1 MSNPLE
7 RPAGDR
13 IVDPESMATHIK
25 AALDESDEGELEI
38 TIPPAIQQAI
48 QAAVQTEEGK
58 SDKSGMVIRIFYE
71 LAEPETGLHF
81 ILPHEK
87 SYPNRP
93 AHVYSHNLSGARC
106 WMPCFDTPMDR
117 CSWVLEFEVA
127 ADLTVVASGASSSQ
141 PQEILSKDNSHAH
154 PSGMD
159 VDVPLR
165 NSSSNALP
173 ISAPSSHSKDV
184 SLKRYTFV
192 ITEPVLASSVG
203 FAVGKFEMNCDDE
216 LPPGELTF
224 YSLPGRSSLLE
235 NTVGF
240 MGQSLKYFEALLHS
254 PLPGKNLKVVFVDDL
269 PTKVAATT
277 GLLIC
282 STHLL
287 HSQDVIDQ
295 TYATRYIMSIGL
307 AMQWFPTLVDYKTIT
322 DAWVISGIIGYL
334 AYLNYQKMF
343 GLSELR
349 AAVLEDAKY
358 VLQATRLAAARK
370 MPGGLRRGMD
380 DLDEPKSGS
389 AAEFITNTLFT
400 QAIQEYS
407 THMRHSKDKSPV
419 DLSVSESTGDAP
431 FLRDV
436 LLSDCDV
443 QLYCANYIS
452 PTELNTKYY
461 HKRATLVI
469 LQLEKMVG
477 TDIMHQLLALLV
489 RRDENTGKPTHQQLT
504 ARAFFKICKK
514 SVFQEFGEFQD
525 TFIHQH
531 GLPHLI
537 VGFQYHPDQR
547 KTEFAIKQD
556 LTWSREVRK
565 QLSIRVHAGN
575 PNGDIALGSSTS
587 SGISAA
593 TNATEGLN
601 EEDQEA
607 LMEDHEIMLDGEYQT
622 YFTKS
627 KSTMNEAKGTR
638 KKRKK
643 PKKSNDMDETD
654 DEDDDE
660 DTIAGS
666 EGAAIRIQR
675 TRTDLGYIRIDPE
688 GEWLKQLS
696 FRQAEYMWINQVQN
710 DRDVT
715 AQFEAIDGLTR
726 AAASDSACVALH
738 SVLSNAQNFF
748 KVRMRAASGLGVLA
762 TRFRKAFDLLQ
773 RYFLLN
779 YYDLPESSRP
789 SSTTHSTA
797 SSSAVTTPG
806 TSLATD
812 SRPSTPATTS
822 STANFPR
829 PYTPVSGGG
838 SQMDLDDEEE
848 EATLR
853 PNDFSNFED
862 YFVQK
867 AVVHAIA
874 TIRDE
879 KDNTPAEVIEFL
891 FDLLNSNDNSRNAYS
906 DNYYV
911 ASLIHAL
918 AYIRSDSQA
927 TYMEIVKQSER
938 YLGKELMMPCY
949 HNVIAQACLH
959 LLATLQAAGRLD
971 VELND
976 FVRYFSY
983 GNLPVVRAVAIR
995 CFVRVGLCVAQ
1006 TEAAC
1011 DDVFNRVENIVK
1023 NDPSMWFKQKTAFV
1037 LATALE
1043 SGVDLDPLL
1052 SAPKINIWR
1061 RKLYDLVNSKATAFS
1076 PRLRLLLLN
1085 ALATLGGEAI
1095 SKEPKLPPRKVN
1107 PMRPMKQAEILAAQ
1121 KRKPSSQSAKRS
1133 NGHQASSYDPH
1144 AYSSTPSISTATSNG
1159 HSSTMDVTPPSSSDR
1174 PQRKAAQRAR
1184 LTEPDPIAEAL
1195 GSALFV
1201 TPALTITAPTPP
1213 SATTQ
1218 PAGTAPKAKLVFGK
1232 RAITVG
1238 DAPSGVSPRA
1248 PDTTANPYPMVP
1260 TQVAHVVPVAPVAH
1274 VESSPAAISAPVV
1287 HAPVIKSEPTLG
1299 SAVVAPTSADP
1310 NAAAAAPVKRVFKF
1324 KPSSAATAAPAV
1336 VPAATATATSTPS
1349 QAPAPAPIAPVP
1361 VAPQEPIAVPIQTSQ
1376 VAPAPA
1382 EAASAPAAAPLAPVK
1397 TGGARFVIKRA
1408 APAIVDPQEPIAKK
1422 PKLEEDYIPPS

>member
-1 MSNPLE
+1 M
-7 RPAGDR
+7 
-13 IVDPESMATHIK
+13 VDPESMATHIK
-25 AALDESDEGELEI
+25 AALDQSDEGELEI
-38 TIPPAIQQAI
+38 VIPPAIQQAI

-106 WMPCFDTPMDR
+106 WMPCFDTPVDR
-117 CSWVLEFEVA
+117 CTWVLEFEVA
-127 ADLTVVASGASSSQ
+127 ADLTVVASGACPSQ
-141 PQEILSKDNSHAH
+141 PQEILAKDNSHAH
-154 PSGMD
+154 ASGMD

-165 NSSSNALP
+165 NSSSNSVS
-173 ISAPSSHSKDV
+173 ISSSSSHSKDV
-184 SLKRYTFV
+184 SLKRYSFV
-192 ITEPVLASSVG
+192 VTEPVLASSIG
-203 FAVGKFEMNCDDE
+203 FAVGKFETSYDTE
-216 LPPGELTF
+216 LPQGELSF

-254 PLPGKNLKVVFVDDL
+254 PLPGKHLKVVFVDDP
-269 PTKVAATT
+269 PTKVSATT
-277 GLLIC
+277 GLLVC

-295 TYATRYIMSIGL
+295 TYSTRYAMSIGL
-307 AMQWFPTLVDYKTIT
+307 AMQWFPTLVDYKTTT

-349 AAVLEDAKY
+349 AAVLDDAKY

-389 AAEFITNTLFT
+389 AAEYITNTLFT
-400 QAIQEYS
+400 QAVQDYS
-407 THMRHSKDKSPV
+407 THMRHRKDKSPV
-419 DLSVSESTGDAP
+419 DLSVPEAMGDAP
-431 FLRDV
+431 FLRDA
-436 LLSDCDV
+436 LLSDCDM

-452 PTELNTKYY
+452 PAEMNTKYY

-514 SVFQEFGEFQD
+514 SVFQDFGEFQD

-531 GLPHLI
+531 GIPHLI

-556 LTWSREVRK
+556 LSWCREVRK
-565 QLSIRVHAGN
+565 QLTIRVHAGN
-575 PNGDIALGSSTS
+575 PNGGELSLGSSTA
-587 SGISAA
+587 SGISTA
-593 TNATEGLN
+593 TATTDANG
-601 EEDQEA
+601 EEEESQ
-607 LMEDHEIMLDGEYQT
+607 MEDHEIMLDGEYQT

-627 KSTMNEAKGTR
+627 KSTMNENKGAR

-654 DEDDDE
+654 DEDDE
-660 DTIAGS
+660 DDSIGGS
-666 EGAAIRIQR
+666 EGAAIRLQR

-696 FRQAEYMWINQVQN
+696 FRQAEYMWVNQLQN
-710 DRDVT
+710 DRDVM
-715 AQFEAIDGLTR
+715 AQFEGIDGLTR
-726 AAASDSACVALH
+726 AAATDAACVALH
-738 SVLSNAQNFF
+738 GVLNNSQNFF
-748 KVRMRAASGLGVLA
+748 KVRMRAASALGVLA
-762 TRFRKAFDLLQ
+762 TRFRRAFELLQ
-773 RYFLLN
+773 QFFLLHF
-779 YYDLPESSRP
+779 YDLPDVSRQ
-789 SSTTHSTA
+789 SSTTNSTA

-806 TSLATD
+806 TNMLSD
-812 SRPSTPATTS
+812 SRPSTPATIPS
-822 STANFPR
+822 SSQSSR
-829 PYTPVSGGG
+829 PYTPAPGG
-838 SQMDLDDEEE
+838 SQMDLDMDDEE

-867 AVVHAIA
+867 ATMHAIA

-879 KDNTPAEVIEFL
+879 KDHTPTEVIEFL

-918 AYIRSDSQA
+918 TYIKSDNHS

-959 LLATLQAAGRLD
+959 LLATLQAAGRLE
-971 VELND
+971 VELNE
-976 FVRYFSY
+976 FTRYFSY
-983 GNLPVVRAVAIR
+983 GNLPAVRAVAIR
-995 CFVRVGLCVAQ
+995 CFIRVGLCVAQ

-1011 DDVFNRVENIVK
+1011 DDVFNRVETIMK
-1023 NDPSMWFKQKTAFV
+1023 SDPSMWFKHKTAFA

-1052 SAPKINIWR
+1052 TAPKINVWR

-1085 ALATLGGEAI
+1085 ALATLGGEALAT
-1095 SKEPKLPPRKVN
+1095 EEKLAPRKVN
-1107 PMRPMKQAEILAAQ
+1107 PPRPMKQADILAAQ
-1121 KRKPSSQSAKRS
+1121 KRKHLPAASSHTPKRS
-1133 NGHQASSYDPH
+1133 NGNAYGSSSSYDSQ
-1144 AYSSTPSISTATSNG
+1144 AYSPPAPASNG
-1159 HSSTMDVTPPSSSDR
+1159 HSSSAMDVTPPTTSER

-1195 GSALFV
+1195 GESLFV
-1201 TPALTITAPTPP
+1201 TPVLNIMAPTPP
-1213 SATTQ
+1213 STVSASNASTE
-1218 PAGTAPKAKLVFGK
+1218 PAVPQRKLVFPK
-1232 RAITVG
+1232 RNLTASTATMDSSPAAASPRAVEPSQPAVVDAPFVSTPAPFAAAPPASVPAPMPAQVAAPINTANVPPPSG
-1238 DAPSGVSPRA
+1238 DAPAAVAPKRA
-1248 PDTTANPYPMVP
+1248 VFKIKAATAPAPTSDAPPAAAAVP
-1260 TQVAHVVPVAPVAH
+1260 APSAPVTSIPQAEPIQQAPVAPVAP
-1274 VESSPAAISAPVV
+1274 VSIQAPSVPTVVPPAADAPVV
-1287 HAPVIKSEPTLG
+1287 
-1299 SAVVAPTSADP
+1299 
-1310 NAAAAAPVKRVFKF
+1310 APVKV
-1324 KPSSAATAAPAV
+1324 
-1336 VPAATATATSTPS
+1336 
-1349 QAPAPAPIAPVP
+1349 
-1361 VAPQEPIAVPIQTSQ
+1361 
-1376 VAPAPA
+1376 
-1382 EAASAPAAAPLAPVK
+1382 
-1397 TGGARFVIKRA
+1397 GGARFVIKRA
-1408 APAIVDPQEPIAKK
+1408 TPAAVDPQEPIAKK
-1422 PKLEEDYIPPS
+1422 PKLEEDSAPHS

>member
-7 RPAGDR
+7 KPAGDKM
-13 IVDPESMATHIK
+13 VDPESMATLIK
-25 AALDESDEGELEI
+25 AALDESEIGELEI
-38 TIPPAIQQAI
+38 VIPPAIQQAI
-48 QAAVQTEEGK
+48 QTAVQTEEGK

-106 WMPCFDTPMDR
+106 WMPCFDTPLDR
-117 CSWVLEFEVA
+117 CTWVLEFEVA
-127 ADLTVVASGASSSQ
+127 ADLTVVASGACPSQ

-165 NSSSNALP
+165 SSSSTSVSLP
-173 ISAPSSHSKDV
+173 SASSHSKDV

-192 ITEPVLASSVG
+192 VTEPVLASSIG
-203 FAVGKFEMNCDDE
+203 FAVGKFDTSYDTE
-216 LPPGELTF
+216 LPQGELSF
-224 YSLPGRSSLLE
+224 YSLPGRSLLLE

-240 MGQSLKYFEALLHS
+240 MGQSLKYIETLLHS
-254 PLPGKNLKVVFVDDL
+254 PLPGKHLKVVFVDDP
-269 PTKVAATT
+269 PTKVSATT
-277 GLLIC
+277 GLLVC

-295 TYATRYIMSIGL
+295 TYSTRYAMSVGL
-307 AMQWFPTLVDYKTIT
+307 AMQWFPTLVDYKATT

-349 AAVLEDAKY
+349 AAVLDDAKY

-389 AAEFITNTLFT
+389 AAEYITNTLFT
-400 QAIQEYS
+400 QAVQDYS
-407 THMRHSKDKSPV
+407 THMRHNKDKSPV
-419 DLSVSESTGDAP
+419 DLSVPEGMGDAP

-436 LLSDCDV
+436 LLSDCDM

-452 PTELNTKYY
+452 PAEMNTKYY

-531 GLPHLI
+531 GIPHLI

-556 LTWSREVRK
+556 LSWCREVRK
-565 QLSIRVHAGN
+565 QLTIRVHAGN
-575 PNGDIALGSSTS
+575 PNGELSLGSSTA
-587 SGISAA
+587 SGISTVTVA
-593 TNATEGLN
+593 TDANN
-601 EEDQEA
+601 EEEESQ
-607 LMEDHEIMLDGEYQT
+607 MEDHEIMLDGEYQT

-627 KSTMNEAKGTR
+627 KSTMNENKGAR

-654 DEDDDE
+654 DEDEDD
-660 DTIAGS
+660 DSIAGS
-666 EGAAIRIQR
+666 EGAAIRLQR

-688 GEWLKQLS
+688 GDWLKQLS
-696 FRQAEYMWINQVQN
+696 FRQAEYMWINQLQN

-715 AQFEAIDGLTR
+715 AQFEGIDGLTR
-726 AAASDSACVALH
+726 AAATDAACVALH
-738 SVLSNAQNFF
+738 AVLNNSQNFF
-748 KVRMRAASGLGVLA
+748 KVRMRAASALGVLS
-762 TRFRKAFDLLQ
+762 TRFRRAFELLQ
-773 RYFLLN
+773 NFFLLQ
-779 YYDLPESSRP
+779 YYDLPDSSRQ
-789 SSTTHSTA
+789 SSATNSTA

-806 TSLATD
+806 TNMLSD
-812 SRPSTPATTS
+812 SRPSTPATAPS
-822 STANFPR
+822 SQSSR
-829 PYTPVSGGG
+829 PYTPAPGGS
-838 SQMDLDDEEE
+838 SQMDLDIDDEED
-848 EATLR
+848 ATLR

-867 AVVHAIA
+867 ATMHAIA

-879 KDNTPAEVIEFL
+879 KDYTPTEVIEFL
-891 FDLLNSNDNSRNAYS
+891 LDLLNSNDNSRNAYS

-918 AYIRSDSQA
+918 TYIKSDNQV
-927 TYMEIVKQSER
+927 TYTEIVKQSER

-971 VELND
+971 VDMNE
-976 FVRYFSY
+976 FTRYFSY
-983 GNLPVVRAVAIR
+983 GNLPAVRAVAIR
-995 CFVRVGLCVAQ
+995 CFIRLGLCVAQ
-1006 TEAAC
+1006 TEATC
-1011 DDVFNRVENIVK
+1011 DDVFNRVELIMK
-1023 NDPSMWFKQKTAFV
+1023 NDPSMWFKHKTAFA

-1052 SAPKINIWR
+1052 SAPRINVWR
-1061 RKLYDLVNSKATAFS
+1061 TKLYELVNSKATAFS

-1085 ALATLGGEAI
+1085 ALATLGGESIATV
-1095 SKEPKLPPRKVN
+1095 PKLAPRKVN
-1107 PMRPMKQAEILAAQ
+1107 PPRPMKQAEILAAQ
-1121 KRKPSSQSAKRS
+1121 KRKNLPASHHTPKRT
-1133 NGHQASSYDPH
+1133 NGHSYGTSSYDSH
-1144 AYSSTPSISTATSNG
+1144 AYSAAPTTTASNG
-1159 HSSTMDVTPPSSSDR
+1159 YSSSAMDVTPPASTER

-1195 GSALFV
+1195 GEELFV
-1201 TPALTITAPTPP
+1201 VPAVTVSGPVPPAASPSGEPAPVR
-1213 SATTQ
+1213 
-1218 PAGTAPKAKLVFGK
+1218 KFVFGK
-1232 RAITVG
+1232 KLLTASDST
-1238 DAPSGVSPRA
+1238 AAVSPRPTEPSQPA
-1248 PDTTANPYPMVP
+1248 PVVEAPIVAVQPPVVSVAPPASLPTPVPAQTTPVATTATLPPP
-1260 TQVAHVVPVAPVAH
+1260 SGEAPGAAPKRAVFKIKAATAPAPA
-1274 VESSPAAISAPVV
+1274 SDAPPPAAAPSAPVV
-1287 HAPVIKSEPTLG
+1287 A
-1299 SAVVAPTSADP
+1299 
-1310 NAAAAAPVKRVFKF
+1310 
-1324 KPSSAATAAPAV
+1324 
-1336 VPAATATATSTPS
+1336 
-1349 QAPAPAPIAPVP
+1349 IAPVP
-1361 VAPQEPIAVPIQTSQ
+1361 QPEPVQQAPVATVAPVSI
-1376 VAPAPA
+1376 PAPSVPV
-1382 EAASAPAAAPLAPVK
+1382 AAPPAAETPAVAPVK
-1397 TGGARFVIKRA
+1397 VGGARFVIKRA
-1408 APAIVDPQEPIAKK
+1408 TPAAVDPQEPVAKK
-1422 PKLEEDYIPPS
+1422 PKLEEDSTPQS

>member
-7 RPAGDR
+7 RPAGDKV
-13 IVDPESMATHIK
+13 VDPESMATHVK
-25 AALDESDEGELEI
+25 AALDESDMGELEI
-38 TIPPAIQQAI
+38 AIPPAVQQAIQQA
-48 QAAVQTEEGK
+48 VQTDEGK

-71 LAEPETGLHF
+71 LAEPEAGLHF
-81 ILPHEK
+81 ILPNEK

-93 AHVYSHNLSGARC
+93 PHVYTHNLSGARC
-106 WMPCFDTPMDR
+106 WMPCFDTPVDR
-117 CSWVLEFEVA
+117 CTWVLEFEVA
-127 ADLTVVASGASSSQ
+127 ADLTVVASGACPSQ

-154 PSGMD
+154 PSAMD

-165 NSSSNALP
+165 TSSSNAVPLP
-173 ISAPSSHSKDV
+173 NASAHSKDV

-192 ITEPVLASSVG
+192 VTEPVLASSIG
-203 FAVGKFEMNCDDE
+203 FAVGKFETSYDTE

-240 MGQSLKYFEALLHS
+240 MGQSLKYFETLLHS
-254 PLPGKNLKVVFVDDL
+254 PLPGKHLKVVFVDDA

-277 GLLIC
+277 GLLLC

-295 TYATRYIMSIGL
+295 TYATRYAMSVGL

-322 DAWVISGIIGYL
+322 DAWVVSGIIGYL

-349 AAVLEDAKY
+349 AAVLKDTKY

-370 MPGGLRRGMD
+370 MPGGLRRGLD

-389 AAEFITNTLFT
+389 AAEFITNTLYT
-400 QAIQEYS
+400 QAVQEYS
-407 THMRHSKDKSPV
+407 THMRHNKDRSPV
-419 DLSVSESTGDAP
+419 DLSVSESVGDAP
-431 FLRDV
+431 FLQDV
-436 LLSDCDV
+436 LLSECDM

-461 HKRATLVI
+461 RKRATLVI
-469 LQLEKMVG
+469 LQLEKIVG
-477 TDIMHQLLALLV
+477 PDILQQLLALLV

-514 SVFQEFGEFQD
+514 SVFQDFGEFEN
-525 TFIHQH
+525 TYIHQH
-531 GLPHLI
+531 GIPHLI

-556 LTWSREVRK
+556 LAWSREVRK
-565 QLSIRVHAGN
+565 HLLIRVHAGTT
-575 PNGDIALGSSTS
+575 DLALGSSTA
-587 SGISAA
+587 SGIS
-593 TNATEGLN
+593 TSTTATEGNN
-601 EEDQEA
+601 EEDAEA
-607 LMEDHEIMLDGEYQT
+607 LMEDHEIALDGEYQT

-627 KSTMNEAKGTR
+627 KASMNDGKSAR

-643 PKKSNDMDETD
+643 AKKSNDMDETD

-660 DTIAGS
+660 DSIGGA
-666 EGAAIRIQR
+666 EGAAMRLQR
-675 TRTDLGYIRIDPE
+675 TRADLGYIRIDPE

-696 FRQAEYMWINQVQN
+696 FRQAEYMWINQLAN
-710 DRDVT
+710 DRDVN
-715 AQFEAIDGLTR
+715 AQFEAIEGLVR
-726 AAASDSACVALH
+726 AAATDAACVAIHGALN
-738 SVLSNAQNFF
+738 NAQNFF
-748 KVRMRAASGLGVLA
+748 KVRMRAASALGVLA
-762 TRFRKAFDLLQ
+762 TRFRKAFELLQ
-773 RYFLLN
+773 QYFLLH
-779 YYDLPESSRP
+779 YYDLPDVSRSST
-789 SSTTHSTA
+789 TTHSTA

-806 TSLATD
+806 TNVGMD
-812 SRPSTPATTS
+812 SRPSTPATGAHS
-822 STANFPR
+822 SQISR
-829 PYTPVSGGG
+829 PYTPVNGASSTA
-838 SQMDLDDEEE
+838 SQMDYMDEDEED
-848 EATLR
+848 ATLR

-867 AVVHAIA
+867 AVMHAIA

-879 KDNTPAEVIEFL
+879 KDYTPSEVIEFL

-918 AYIRSDSQA
+918 TYIRSDNKA

-971 VELND
+971 VALNE

-983 GNLPVVRAVAIR
+983 GNLPAVRAVAIR
-995 CFVRVGLCVAQ
+995 CFIRVGLCIAQ

-1011 DDVFNRVENIVK
+1011 EDVFNRVEHIVR
-1023 NDPSMWFKQKTAFV
+1023 NDPSMWFKHKTAFA

-1052 SAPKINIWR
+1052 SAPKINVWR
-1061 RKLYDLVNSKATAFS
+1061 RRLYDLVNSKSTAFS
-1076 PRLRLLLLN
+1076 PRLRLMLLN

-1095 SKEPKLPPRKVN
+1095 ADPKLKLPPRKIN
-1107 PMRPMKQAEILAAQ
+1107 PNRPMKSNEINASR
-1121 KRKPSSQSAKRS
+1121 KRTNNPPQPKRS
-1133 NGHQASSYDPH
+1133 NGYNNPPPYDNH
-1144 AYSSTPSISTATSNG
+1144 SHATSSL
-1159 HSSTMDVTPPSSSDR
+1159 SSATAAAASLATGFGSER

-1184 LTEPDPIAEAL
+1184 LSEPDPLAEVL
-1195 GSALFV
+1195 GSELFV
-1201 TPALTITAPTPP
+1201 TPAATITAPSTHQAQNNISPSAAAPMASPPASDIKPRLILKKNFGAASTATTEASSATPSPRGDSMPPP
-1213 SATTQ
+1213 SVVPGAAPTPSTVTATAPTPTATTI
-1218 PAGTAPKAKLVFGK
+1218 TAPPVGVDPSSTVTPVK
-1232 RAITVG
+1232 RGLLKIKTSSTPSAAASPAVPSSSVQQSPPTIKVESMHA
-1238 DAPSGVSPRA
+1238 DAPQA
-1248 PDTTANPYPMVP
+1248 PVQAPVIQQAPINP
-1260 TQVAHVVPVAPVAH
+1260 PVAH
-1274 VESSPAAISAPVV
+1274 VAPTAPAEGAASPAPAKVGGTRFV
-1287 HAPVIKSEPTLG
+1287 L
-1299 SAVVAPTSADP
+1299 
-1310 NAAAAAPVKRVFKF
+1310 KR
-1324 KPSSAATAAPAV
+1324 ATPAV
-1336 VPAATATATSTPS
+1336 VD
-1349 QAPAPAPIAPVP
+1349 Q
-1361 VAPQEPIAVPIQTSQ
+1361 
-1376 VAPAPA
+1376 
-1382 EAASAPAAAPLAPVK
+1382 
-1397 TGGARFVIKRA
+1397 
-1408 APAIVDPQEPIAKK
+1408 QEPIAKK
-1422 PKLEEDYIPPS
+1422 PKLEEDPA